1 MAKKK
6 VYAVRK
12 GHKTGLFYTWADCQK
27 ATAGYSGAEFKSFA
41 TKEEA
46 MGFLENKVWNNPD
59 IDALNTEEKKAETVT
74 EDGVP
79 KIQVPENTVIAYV
92 DGSFQAAL
100 GRYSYGC
107 VMLTSDGRVTRES
120 GSGNNPD
127 AAAIRNVAGEML
139 GAMTAVKWAMK
150 EGCHAIELRYD
161 YEGIE
166 KWVTGVWKAKTPL
179 TQKYA
184 AYMQKCAAAIRIS
197 FRKVAAHTGDYYNE
211 EADQLAKAA
220 LTNE

>member
-46 MGFLENKVWNNPD
+46 MGFLE
-59 IDALNTEEKKAETVT
+59 KKAEAVT

-79 KIQVPENTVIAYV
+79 MIQVPEDTVIAYV

-127 AAAIRNVAGEML
+127 SAAIRNVAGEML

-184 AYMQKCAAAIRIS
+184 VYMQKCAAAIRIS

-220 LTNE
+220 LTKE